1 MTKKL
6 LSVLLALALLAGV
19 CVIPAAAL
27 DSLASS
33 GTSGP
38 VTWTFNK
45 STGLLTLKGDKNN
58 PKPMDDYNNST
69 KKSPWIWQEKIRT
82 VVIEAGITSIGTYAF
97 YGCPALEFVDYST
110 QLRSVGSYAFFGC
123 SALETFTIM
132 KQVHSVGYGSF
143 GKCAKLS
150 RITVTDGNGWL
161 KSEDGVLFSADGKEL
176 WQYPAGKSD
185 RCYAIPDGTET
196 IIQNAFEGCTN
207 LVTVLVPSSVE
218 TIAPAA
224 FRSCTSLDTLLLGDG
239 LKYIKS
245 NAFKDTNVSRVI
257 CEGGTTWISA
267 LEVST
272 TENPLPG
279 FSLYGDIGKCG
290 DHAVYYLTNSGVLT
304 LEGEGETYTDWD
316 EDMNPA
322 DWSGWSDV
330 KKAVVGEG
338 ITRLGDSAFFECASL
353 TEVNLPKSLISV
365 GERMFV
371 GCTALTG
378 IFVNADSARFKS
390 EDGVL
395 FTKDGNRLICYP
407 AGKTE
412 TEYVV
417 PNGTES
423 IADGAF
429 YGAANLKKITLPRS
443 LKRVETDAFYGCDA
457 LANVRYM
464 GDFNDWKNVKIS
476 ATGNDALAAITPV
489 YTILR
494 IPLVV
499 TAPEAGKA
507 PQTVYRKPVLPTR
520 PSIEDRILY
529 DYHKQFRITES
540 IRWSPSDTVFKEG
553 ETYTVAFMVDRETG
567 YAWPDSAD
575 EITATVNGK
584 PAKVRF
590 AERFNE
596 TGLLRFKY
604 AQVIYT
610 FTPGMIGDVDGSG
623 EITPADA
630 RLALRIS
637 LGLMKDGSVDMTDD
651 MVARADADGKDGV
664 QPADARLILRKSLG
678 LVDPEWAG

>member
-69 KKSPWIWQEKIRT
+69 KKSPWIWQEKIKT

-123 SALETFTIM
+123 GALETFTVM
-132 KQVHSVGYGSF
+132 PQVHSVGYGSF

-150 RITVTDGNGWL
+150 RITVMSGNTWL
-161 KSEDGVLFSADGKEL
+161 KSEDGVLFSADGTEL
-176 WQYPAGKSD
+176 WQYPAGKD
-185 RCYAIPDGTET
+185 AGCYIIPNGTKT
-196 IIQNAFEGCTN
+196 VIQNAFEGCTN
-207 LVTVLVPSSVE
+207 LETVLVSSSVE

-224 FRSCTSLDTLLLGDG
+224 FRGCTSLNTLLLGDG
-239 LKYIKS
+239 LKSIQS
-245 NAFKDTNVSRVI
+245 NAFKDTNVSNVY

-267 LEVST
+267 LDFKA
-272 TENPLPG
+272 TESPLPG
-279 FSLYGDIGKCG
+279 FSLYADIGQCG
-290 DHAVYYLTNSGVLT
+290 DQVVYYLSNTGTLT
-304 LEGEGETYTDWD
+304 IEGEGPMYDDYD
-316 EDMNPA
+316 EDMNRI

-330 KKAVVGEG
+330 KTAVVREGVTDLCDWAFYDCGE
-338 ITRLGDSAFFECASL
+338 L
-353 TEVNLPKSLISV
+353 TSVTLPKSLKTI
-365 GERMFV
+365 GEHAFD
-371 GCTALTG
+371 GCTSLNK
-378 IFVNADSARFKS
+378 VNYK
-390 EDGVL
+390 
-395 FTKDGNRLICYP
+395 
-407 AGKTE
+407 
-412 TEYVV
+412 
-417 PNGTES
+417 
-423 IADGAF
+423 
-429 YGAANLKKITLPRS
+429 
-443 LKRVETDAFYGCDA
+443 
-457 LANVRYM
+457 
-464 GDFNDWKNVKIS
+464 GDFNDWKKVDIS
-476 ATGNDALAAITPV
+476 ETGNEKFASITPV

-494 IPLVV
+494 IPLTV

-507 PQTVYRKPVLPTR
+507 PQTAYVAPKLSAHPTFA
-520 PSIEDRILY
+520 DRILV
-529 DYHKQFRITES
+529 DYHKQFKITES
-540 IRWSPSDTVFKEG
+540 IRWSPNDTVFKAG
-553 ETYTVAFMVDRETG
+553 ETYTVGLMVDRAAG

-584 PAKVRF
+584 PAKVKY
-590 AERFNE
+590 AERWNE
-596 TGLLRFKY
+596 TGLLRIKY

-623 EITPADA
+623 EITPGDA